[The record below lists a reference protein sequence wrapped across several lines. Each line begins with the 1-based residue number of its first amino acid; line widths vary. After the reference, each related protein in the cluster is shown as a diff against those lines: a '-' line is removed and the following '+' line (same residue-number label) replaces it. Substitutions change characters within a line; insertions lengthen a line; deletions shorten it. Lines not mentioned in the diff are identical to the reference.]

1 MKNQAREESESVE
14 RKRKGKRKKRRER
27 EKWQKEGWKGRKRF
41 HSRCE
46 MTRREKAKLIT
57 VLNLAGMQVGLKT
70 KQTGKQQRR
79 QKK

>member
-1 MKNQAREESESVE
+1 
-14 RKRKGKRKKRRER
+14 
-27 EKWQKEGWKGRKRF
+27 
-41 HSRCE
+41 